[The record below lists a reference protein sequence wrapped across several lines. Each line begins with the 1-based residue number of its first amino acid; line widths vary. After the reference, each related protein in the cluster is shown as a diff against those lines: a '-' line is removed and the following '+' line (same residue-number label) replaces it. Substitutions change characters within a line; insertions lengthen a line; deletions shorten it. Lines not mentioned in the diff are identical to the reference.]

1 MEIRIKGKYNR
12 GMRYFTDCHFHVM
25 TMKEPNF
32 ASFINSFYASPQ
44 DLIEG
49 NAAENYIFSAKL
61 LKGDNLL
68 NMMTNAITTFDRP
81 IGETFCLME
90 DDLSGC
96 FSSTRKSQYAPEEP
110 FLQKNILR
118 IRGEEYSKM
127 LMIPLL
133 MDFSQSQKELDGIYY
148 TFPAEDKITPYIEAT
163 LEGMKYYY
171 EARPDGIF
179 EFYPFAG
186 INPVL
191 HSFDFLKSLLD
202 KYINTSHVYHRFH
215 EIPDKPFYGIKV
227 YPPLGFDP
235 WPNDYETL
243 RKHRYLYE
251 FCEANDVPIITHC
264 DDQGFRGVPAKEAW
278 KYTDPA
284 SWRTVLENYPKL
296 KLDLAHFGRQYA
308 ISADRNLFSI
318 NARRKMLPSSPW
330 FKSAS
335 ELMLEFDGVYSDL
348 SFSGCQDDFYIRL
361 NNYIETLRGDD
372 KEKFLSRI
380 LFGSDFS
387 INLLKV
393 ESYTEYYSILSRSP
407 LPDEYIRRFSEDNI
421 KTFLVLREEVQKA
434 KRRLL
439 K

>member
-1 MEIRIKGKYNR
+1 MYEIFYRLPLP
-12 GMRYFTDCHFHVM
+12 CM
-25 TMKEPNF
+25 TLKEPNF
-32 ASFINSFYASPQ
+32 ASFLNSFYASPQ
-44 DLIEG
+44 DIITG
-49 NAAENYIFSAKL
+49 NAAENYILSTKL

-68 NMMTNAITTFDRP
+68 NMLTNAITTFDRP

-90 DDLSGC
+90 DDLSGK
-96 FSSTRKSQYAPEEP
+96 FSSPAKKNYAPEEP
-110 FLQKNILR
+110 FIKDGKLR
-118 IRGEEYSKM
+118 IRGEEYEKM

-148 TFPAEDKITPYIEAT
+148 TYPAEDKITPYIEAT
-163 LEGMKYYY
+163 VEGMEYYY
-171 EARPDGIF
+171 EKRPDGLF

-191 HSFDFLKSLLD
+191 HSFGFLKDFLR
-202 KYINTSHVYHRFH
+202 KYINISHEYHNFH

-251 FCEANDVPIITHC
+251 FCEEHDIPIITHC

-284 SWRTVLENYPKL
+284 SWRTVLENYPAL

-308 ISADRNLFSI
+308 ISADKNIFSI
-318 NARRKMLPSSPW
+318 REKMKMMPSSPW

-361 NNYIETLRGDD
+361 NNYIEALDGKNR
-372 KEKFLSRI
+372 EKFLSRI

-393 ESYTEYYSILSRSP
+393 ESYTEYYSILDRSV
-407 LPDEYIRRFSEDNI
+407 LSDEFIKRFSEDNI
-421 KTFLVLREEVQKA
+421 KSFLVLNEKQK
-434 KRRLL
+434 KSRFL

>member
-1 MEIRIKGKYNR
+1 
-12 GMRYFTDCHFHVM
+12 M

-44 DLIEG
+44 DIITG
-49 NAAENYIFSAKL
+49 NAAEDYIFSPKL

-68 NMMTNAITTFDRP
+68 NMLTNAITTFDRP

-90 DDLSGC
+90 DDLMGR
-96 FSSTRKSQYAPEEP
+96 FSSPRKSEYAPSSP
-110 FLQKNILR
+110 FIENGRLR
-118 IRGEEYSKM
+118 MRGEEYEKM

-133 MDFSQSQKELDGIYY
+133 MDFSQSQKELDSIYY
-148 TFPAEDKITPYIEAT
+148 TYPAEDKITPYIEAT
-163 LEGMKYYY
+163 VEGIDHYYRT
-171 EARPDGIF
+171 RPDGIF

-186 INPVL
+186 ITPAL
-191 HSFDFLKSLLD
+191 HSFDFLKNMLSR
-202 KYINTSHVYHRFH
+202 YINTSHEFHGLH

-243 RKHRYLYE
+243 KKHRYLYE
-251 FCEANDVPIITHC
+251 FCESNRIPIITHC

-284 SWRTVLENYPKL
+284 SWRTVLENYPGL
-296 KLDLAHFGRQYA
+296 RLDLAHFGRQYA
-308 ISADRNLFSI
+308 ISADKNIYSI
-318 NARRKMLPSSPW
+318 SARMKMLPSSPW
-330 FKSAS
+330 FRSAA
-335 ELMLEFDGVYSDL
+335 ELMQEFDGVYADL

-361 NNYIETLRGDD
+361 NNYIGTLEGSA

-393 ESYTEYYSILSRSP
+393 ESYTEYYSILEGSP
-407 LPDEYIRRFSEDNI
+407 LSDEDIRRFTEDNI
-421 KTFLVLREEVQKA
+421 LTFLDLHEKEDKSR
-434 KRRLL
+434 RPRLL
-439 K
+439 R

>member
-1 MEIRIKGKYNR
+1 MEIDKKGKYNMA
-12 GMRYFTDCHFHVM
+12 MRYFTDCHFHVM
-25 TMKEPNF
+25 TLKEPNF
-32 ASFINSFYASPQ
+32 ASFLNSFYASPQ
-44 DLIEG
+44 DIITG
-49 NAAENYIFSAKL
+49 NAAENYILSPKL
-61 LKGDNLL
+61 LRGDTLL
-68 NMMTNAITTFDRP
+68 NMLTNAITTFDRP

-90 DDLSGC
+90 DDLSGR
-96 FSSTRKSQYAPEEP
+96 FSSPSKKSYAPAEP
-110 FLQKNILR
+110 FIKDGKLH
-118 IRGEEYSKM
+118 IRGEEYEKM
-127 LMIPLL
+127 FMIPLL

-148 TFPAEDKITPYIEAT
+148 TYPAEDKITPYIEAT
-163 LEGMKYYY
+163 VEGMRYYY
-171 EARPDGIF
+171 EKRPDGLF

-191 HSFDFLKSLLD
+191 HSFEFLKDFLR
-202 KYINTSHVYHRFH
+202 KYINTAHEYHGFH
-215 EIPDKPFYGIKV
+215 EIPEKPFYGIKV

-251 FCEANDVPIITHC
+251 FCEDNDIPIITHC

-284 SWRTVLENYPKL
+284 SWRTVLENYPHL

-308 ISADRNLFSI
+308 ISADKNIFSL
-318 NARRKMLPSSPW
+318 RERMKMMPSSPW
-330 FKSAS
+330 FKSAA

-361 NNYIETLRGDD
+361 SNYIDALDAESR
-372 KEKFLSRI
+372 EKFVSRI

-393 ESYTEYYSILSRSP
+393 ESYTEYYSIISRSI
-407 LPDEYIRRFSEDNI
+407 LSDELIRRFSEDNI
-421 KTFLVLREEVQKA
+421 KSFLVLNEKQK
-434 KRRLL
+434 KSRFIR
-439 K
+439 